1 MILDNE
7 ISSIKTGW
15 REIIELWKKNN
26 VEKWEKLNKNIEK
39 SLEDIKIF
47 PPKDSPLSCHK
58 KYKEFPPFKDS
69 RPFSKINNLLDNKI
83 KW

>member
-26 VEKWEKLNKNIEK
+26 VDKWEKLNKNIEK
-39 SLEDIKIF
+39 SLEDIEIF
-47 PPKDSPLSCHK
+47 PPKDSIFRCFN
-58 KYKEFPPFKDS
+58 Y
-69 RPFSKINNLLDNKI
+69 INHQI
-83 KW
+83 GYVHA